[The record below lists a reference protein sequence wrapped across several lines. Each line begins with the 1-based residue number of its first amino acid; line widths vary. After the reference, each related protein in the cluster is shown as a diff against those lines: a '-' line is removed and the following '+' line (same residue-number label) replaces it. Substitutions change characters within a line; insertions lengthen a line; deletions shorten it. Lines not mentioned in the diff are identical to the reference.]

1 MTKKIAN
8 KDINLVLFDLDGTL
22 ANTAP
27 DLIESVLKTFIEYD
41 LPAPDPA
48 LIHEQISRG
57 GRAMLLADIKSPL
70 PDHTIDQMLDRFLE
84 LYRDNIATH
93 TTLFPGMEMLI
104 SHLEFNQ
111 IRWGIVTNKRA
122 CLAEPLIDALQLR
135 QRIACLVSGD
145 SAARSKPHPDPLLL
159 ALEQT
164 ASKAAESVYVGDA
177 EVDVL
182 ASRAAQL
189 AVVIAQYGY
198 IASHESPAAWGAD
211 GYIDTPL
218 DLLDWFDRQ
227 HNSID

>member
-1 MTKKIAN
+1 MTKKITN
-8 KDINLVLFDLDGTL
+8 DNIKLVLFDLDGTL

-27 DLIESVLKTFIEYD
+27 DLIESVLKTFVEYD
-41 LPAPDPA
+41 LPAPNPA

-57 GRAMLLADIKSPL
+57 GRAMLLADLKSPL
-70 PDHTIDQMLDRFLE
+70 PDPTIDQMLDRFLE

-93 TTLFPGMEMLI
+93 TALFPGMDTLLKN
-104 SHLEFNQ
+104 LESNQ

-135 QRIACLVSGD
+135 KRIACLVSGD

-164 ASKAAESVYVGDA
+164 ESKAAESVYVGDA

-189 AVVIAQYGY
+189 PIIVAEYGY
-198 IASHESPAAWGAD
+198 IASHESPRAWRAD
-211 GYIDTPL
+211 GYINTPL
-218 DLLDWFDRQ
+218 ELLDWFDQQ
-227 HNSID
+227 HNSSD